1 MTTPHPDDLT
11 RRLQQLREEY
21 VRGGL
26 EESAVDPDPVV
37 QLQRWLDEAL
47 AAGELGLVEP
57 NAMVLATVDAEGRPH
72 ARTVLLK
79 GIDPPGPDAGL
90 VLYTNYASAKGRE
103 LAATDGRCAL
113 HLGWYAL
120 QRQVR
125 VEGVATAVPREETD
139 AYFATRPR
147 ASQLGAW
154 ASPQSDVVAD
164 RGALEAAY
172 AEVAARFGGLEDG
185 DPVPA
190 PPHWGGYRVRPDT
203 VELWQ
208 GRGGRMHDRLR
219 YRRDGDAW
227 VLERLAP

>member
-1 MTTPHPDDLT
+1 MTTPDPGDLT
-11 RRLQQLREEY
+11 RRLQELREDY

-26 EESAVDPDPVV
+26 EETAVADDPVV

-47 AAGELGLVEP
+47 VAGELGMVEP

-79 GIDPPGPDAGL
+79 GIDAPGADAGL

-103 LAATDGRCAL
+103 LAATGGRCTL

-125 VEGVATAVPREETD
+125 VEGIADPVPREETE
-139 AYFATRPR
+139 AYFASRPR

-154 ASPQSDVVAD
+154 ASAQSEVVPD
-164 RGALEAAY
+164 RAALEGSY
-172 AEVAARFGGLEDG
+172 AEVAARFGGVESG
-185 DPVPA
+185 DPIPA
-190 PPHWGGYRVRPDT
+190 PPHWGGYRVRPET

-219 YRRDGDAW
+219 YRRDGGAW

>member
-1 MTTPHPDDLT
+1 MTTPDPDDLT
-11 RRLQQLREEY
+11 RRLQQLREDY

-26 EESAVDPDPVV
+26 DEAAVAPDPVT
-37 QLQRWLDEAL
+37 QLQRWLDDAL
-47 AAGELGLVEP
+47 AAGEVGLVEP
-57 NAMVLATVDAEGRPH
+57 NAMVLATVGADGRPH

-79 GIDPPGPDAGL
+79 GIDPPGPAAGL
-90 VLYTNYASAKGRE
+90 VLYTNYSSAKGRE
-103 LAATDGRCAL
+103 LAATGGGCAL

-125 VEGVATAVPREETD
+125 VEGVATAVPREETE

-154 ASPQSDVVAD
+154 ASPQSEVVAD
-164 RGALEAAY
+164 RGALEASY
-172 AEVAARFGGLEDG
+172 AEVAARFGGLEAG

-190 PPHWGGYRVRPDT
+190 PPHWGGYRVRPEV